1 MTQFLK
7 FIIYISILVGCASCA
22 FRSDKEYTSVPEKNS
37 IYHWKTTFAPDSS
50 ALGFLR
56 KHDIGRLYI
65 RMFDVSIK
73 KNYAEN
79 KTDIVPVATTDFE
92 VPVPDSIEV
101 VPVTFITIE
110 ALRQMRGEE
119 AKYAELIVERLLAMC
134 SYNKCGQISEIQ
146 FDCDWTSSTKDIYT
160 KLCKTAKSLLEVKNI
175 DLSITVRLHQ
185 LTESAPDV
193 DRGVLMLYN
202 TGAFKNFDTRNSIL
216 DIRDAKIYLKKLK
229 YSIPLDYAYPVFG
242 WGIKFRDEKFV
253 SIVRESDIVTEE
265 NEYIRYER
273 PSVESILEVKKL
285 VEQQLGK
292 PYSGNILYHF
302 DNKQL
307 NNYTDNEIGQI
318 IAY

>member
-1 MTQFLK
+1 
-7 FIIYISILVGCASCA
+7 
-22 FRSDKEYTSVPEKNS
+22 
-37 IYHWKTTFAPDSS
+37 
-50 ALGFLR
+50 
-56 KHDIGRLYI
+56 
-65 RMFDVSIK
+65 MFDVSIK
-73 KNYAEN
+73 RNYAEN
-79 KTDIVPVATTDFE
+79 TNDIVPIATTEFK
-92 VPVPDSIEV
+92 VPVPDSVEV

-160 KLCKTAKSLLEVKNI
+160 KLCKSAKSLLEVKNI

-216 DIRDAKIYLKKLK
+216 DIKDSKIYLKKLK

-253 SIVRESDIVTEE
+253 SIVQESDIVTDE

-302 DNKQL
+302 DKKQL
-307 NNYTDNEIGQI
+307 KNYTDNEIDQI

>member
-1 MTQFLK
+1 
-7 FIIYISILVGCASCA
+7 
-22 FRSDKEYTSVPEKNS
+22 
-37 IYHWKTTFAPDSS
+37 
-50 ALGFLR
+50 
-56 KHDIGRLYI
+56 
-65 RMFDVSIK
+65 MFDVSIQRNHA
-73 KNYAEN
+73 KNANE
-79 KTDIVPVATTDFE
+79 IIPIATTEFE
-92 VPVPDSIEV
+92 LPVPDGIEV

-119 AKYAELIVERLLAMC
+119 AKYAEMIVERLLAMC
-134 SYNKCGQISEIQ
+134 SYNKCGKISEMQ
-146 FDCDWTSSTKDIYT
+146 FDCDWTSSTKDTYVN
-160 KLCKTAKSLLEVKNI
+160 LCKAAKRLLEAKDI

-229 YSIPLDYAYPVFG
+229 YQIPLDYAYPAFG
-242 WGIKFRDEKFV
+242 WGVKFRDKKFV
-253 SIVRESDIVTEE
+253 SIVPESDTATDE

-273 PSVESILEVKKL
+273 PSAESILEVKKL
-285 VEQQLGK
+285 VEGQLGK
-292 PYSGNILYHF
+292 PYSGNILYHL

-307 NNYTDNEIGQI
+307 NNYTDNEIDQI